1 MSYLVIQGLEVE
13 TPDLKE
19 IAKLSGS
26 TRIEGIG
33 NNAFRL
39 HDYKT
44 QDGVAEYCAN
54 AKLDFAFVP
63 QPRKLSDFGLVAMDM
78 DSTLITIE
86 CIDEIAD
93 IRGIKPQVAA
103 ITASAMRGE
112 IEYHE
117 SLRRRLALLEGLD
130 ETALERVYEERLKL
144 SPGAERM
151 LARLRSLGIK
161 TLLVSSGFNYFTERL
176 KLSPGAERMLARL
189 RSLGIKTLLVSSG
202 FTYFTERLKERLS
215 LDYTLSNTLEIKN
228 GKLTGKL
235 QGRTVDAQIKA
246 AKLRELRDQLRLS
259 REQVIAFGDG
269 ANDLAMMAEAGVSIA
284 YHAKP
289 VVRKKATYCFDY
301 VGLDGLLNL
310 YA

>member
-1 MSYLVIQGLEVE
+1 MSYLVIQGEEVE

-44 QDGVAEYCAN
+44 QDGVAEYCAK

-63 QPRKLSDFGLVAMDM
+63 EPRRLSDFGLVAMDM

-93 IRGIKPQVAA
+93 LRGVKPQVAA

-112 IEYHE
+112 IDYRE
-117 SLRRRLALLEGLD
+117 SLRRRLELLAGLQESALQ
-130 ETALERVYEERLKL
+130 RVYDERLRL

-151 LARLRSLGIK
+151 LERLRSLAIK
-161 TLLVSSGFNYFTERL
+161 TLLVSSGFSF
-176 KLSPGAERMLARL
+176 
-189 RSLGIKTLLVSSG
+189 
-202 FTYFTERLKERLS
+202 FTERLKERLS
-215 LDYTLSNTLEIKN
+215 LDYTLSNTLAIQNHKLS
-228 GKLTGKL
+228 GKVL
-235 QGRTVDAQIKA
+235 GRTVDAQIKA
-246 AKLRELRDQLRLS
+246 AKLRDALGLSRDQI
-259 REQVIAFGDG
+259 IAIGDG

-289 VVRKKATYCFDY
+289 VVREKATYCFDY
-301 VGLDGLLNL
+301 VGLDGVLNL

>member
-1 MSYLVIQGLEVE
+1 MSYLVIQSPEVE

-19 IAKLSGS
+19 IARLCGAS
-26 TRIEGIG
+26 RIEGIG

-39 HDYKT
+39 HEYKT
-44 QDGVAEYCAN
+44 RQGVAEYCAR

-63 QPRKLSDFGLVAMDM
+63 VPRRLADFGLVAMDM

-86 CIDEIAD
+86 CVDEIAD
-93 IRGIKPQVAA
+93 LHGIKPQVAA

-117 SLRRRLALLEGLD
+117 SLHRRLALLAGLD
-130 ETALERVYEERLKL
+130 EAALQRVHDERLRL

-151 LARLRSLGIK
+151 LERLR
-161 TLLVSSGFNYFTERL
+161 
-176 KLSPGAERMLARL
+176 A
-189 RSLGIKTLLVSSG
+189 LGIKTLLVSSG
-202 FTYFTERLKERLS
+202 FTFFTERLKERLS
-215 LDYTLSNTLEIKN
+215 LDYTLSNTLEIKD
-228 GKLTGKL
+228 GKLTGKVL
-235 QGRTVDAQIKA
+235 GPIVDAQAKA
-246 AKLRELRDQLRLS
+246 SKLCELRDGLRLA
-259 REQVIAFGDG
+259 REQVIAIGDG

-289 VVRKKATYCFDY
+289 LVREKATYCFYY

>member
-13 TPDLKE
+13 THDLKE
-19 IAKLSGS
+19 IAKLCGAS
-26 TRIEGIG
+26 RIEGLG

-39 HDYKT
+39 HDYQT
-44 QDGVAEYCAN
+44 QEGVAAYCAG

-63 QPRKLSDFGLVAMDM
+63 VPRRLADFGLVAMDM

-93 IRGIKPQVAA
+93 LQGVKPQVAA

-112 IEYHE
+112 IEYPE
-117 SLRRRLALLEGLD
+117 SLRRRLALLAGLD
-130 ETALERVYEERLKL
+130 EAALQHVYDERLRL

-151 LARLRSLGIK
+151 LERLRWLRIK
-161 TLLVSSGFNYFTERL
+161 TLLVSGGFTFFTERL
-176 KLSPGAERMLARL
+176 KQ
-189 RSLGIKTLLVSSG
+189 
-202 FTYFTERLKERLS
+202 RLS
-215 LDYTLSNTLEIKN
+215 LDYTLSNTIEIKN
-228 GKLTGKL
+228 GKLTGKVL
-235 QGRTVDAQIKA
+235 GPIVDAQAKA
-246 AKLRELRDQLRLS
+246 AKLRELRDGLRLT
-259 REQVIAFGDG
+259 RDQIIAIGDG

-289 VVRKKATYCFDY
+289 VVREKATYCFDY

>member
-19 IAKLSGS
+19 IAKLAGS
-26 TRIEGIG
+26 TRIEKIG
-33 NNAFRL
+33 RNAFRL

-44 QDGVAEYCAN
+44 QDGVAAYCAN

-63 QPRKLSDFGLVAMDM
+63 VPRKLSDFGLVAMDM

-130 ETALERVYEERLKL
+130 ETALQRVYEERLKL
-144 SPGAERM
+144 SPGAERV
-151 LARLRSLGIK
+151 L
-161 TLLVSSGFNYFTERL
+161 E
-176 KLSPGAERMLARL
+176 RL

-202 FTYFTERLKERLS
+202 FTYFTERLKHRLS
-215 LDYTLSNTLEIKN
+215 LDYTLSNELEFKN
-228 GKLTGKL
+228 GKLTGKVA
-235 QGRTVDAQIKA
+235 GRIVDAQIKA
-246 AKLRELRDQLRLS
+246 AKLRELRDSLRLS
-259 REQVIAFGDG
+259 REQIITFGDG

-289 VVRKKATYCFDY
+289 VVRDKATYCFDH

-310 YA
+310 YS

>member
-1 MSYLVIQGLEVE
+1 MSYLVIQGQDVE

-26 TRIEGIG
+26 TRIEGLG
-33 NNAFRL
+33 NQAFRL
-39 HDYKT
+39 HEYKT
-44 QDGVAEYCAN
+44 EEGVAAYCAG

-63 QPRKLSDFGLVAMDM
+63 KPRRLADFGLVAMDM

-93 IRGIKPQVAA
+93 LQGIKPQVAA

-117 SLRRRLALLEGLD
+117 SLRRRVALLEGLP
-130 ETALERVYEERLKL
+130 ESALQRVYDERLRL
-144 SPGAERM
+144 SPGVERM
-151 LARLRSLGIK
+151 LERLRSLAIK
-161 TLLVSSGFNYFTERL
+161 TLLVSG
-176 KLSPGAERMLARL
+176 
-189 RSLGIKTLLVSSG
+189 G
-202 FTYFTERLKERLS
+202 FTYFTERLKSRLS
-215 LDYTLSNTLEIKN
+215 LDYTLSNTIEIKN
-228 GKLTGKL
+228 GKLTGQVL
-235 QGRTVDAQIKA
+235 GPIVDAEAKA
-246 AKLRELRDQLRLS
+246 AKLRELLAERQLS

-269 ANDLAMMAEAGVSIA
+269 ANDIAMMAEAGVSIA

-289 VVRKKATYCFDY
+289 VVREKATYCFDY

>member
-19 IAKLSGS
+19 IAKLCGAA
-26 TRIEGIG
+26 RIENIG

-39 HDYKT
+39 HGYKLKH
-44 QDGVAEYCAN
+44 GVAEYCAK

-63 QPRKLSDFGLVAMDM
+63 VARKLSEFRLVAMDM

-93 IRGIKPQVAA
+93 LQGIKPQVAA

-117 SLRRRLALLEGLD
+117 SLRRRLALLEGMED
-130 ETALERVYEERLKL
+130 RALERVYNERLQL

-151 LARLRSLGIK
+151 L
-161 TLLVSSGFNYFTERL
+161 E
-176 KLSPGAERMLARL
+176 RL

-202 FTYFTERLKERLS
+202 FTFFTERLKQRLS
-215 LDYTLSNTLEIKN
+215 LDYTLSNTLELKD
-228 GKLTGKL
+228 GKLTGKVL
-235 QGRTVDAQIKA
+235 GRVVDAQ
-246 AKLRELRDQLRLS
+246 AKSAKVRELRDGLRLS
-259 REQVIAFGDG
+259 REQVIAIGDG

-284 YHAKP
+284 YRAKP
-289 VVRKKATYCFDY
+289 VVREKATCCFDY

>member
-44 QDGVAEYCAN
+44 RDGVAEYCAS

-112 IEYHE
+112 IDYHE
-117 SLRRRLALLEGLD
+117 SLRRRLALLEGMD
-130 ETALERVYEERLKL
+130 ETALRRVYDERLRL

-151 LARLRSLGIK
+151 LERLRL
-161 TLLVSSGFNYFTERL
+161 
-176 KLSPGAERMLARL
+176 
-189 RSLGIKTLLVSSG
+189 LGIKTLLVSSG

-215 LDYTLSNTLEIKN
+215 LDYTLSNTLELKN
-228 GKLTGKL
+228 GKLTGKVV
-235 QGRTVDAQIKA
+235 GRIVDAQTKA
-246 AKLRELRDQLRLS
+246 AKLRELRDTLRLS

-269 ANDLAMMAEAGVSIA
+269 ANDLAMMAEAGISIA

-289 VVRKKATYCFDY
+289 VVRGKAAYCFDY
-301 VGLDGLLNL
+301 VGLDGVLNL
-310 YA
+310 YT

>member
-1 MSYLVIQGLEVE
+1 LNYLVIHGPNVK
-13 TPDLKE
+13 TRDLKK
-19 IAKLSGS
+19 IAELSGS
-26 TRIEGIG
+26 TRIEKIG
-33 NNAFRL
+33 KNAFRL
-39 HDYKT
+39 HDYET
-44 QDGVAEYCAN
+44 QQGVPEYCAN
-54 AKLDFAFVP
+54 AKLDFAFMP
-63 QPRKLSDFGLVAMDM
+63 APRKLSDFGLVAMDM

-93 IRGIKPQVAA
+93 MRGIKPRVAA

-130 ETALERVYEERLKL
+130 ETALERVYEERLRL

-151 LARLRSLGIK
+151 L
-161 TLLVSSGFNYFTERL
+161 E
-176 KLSPGAERMLARL
+176 RL

-202 FTYFTERLKERLS
+202 FTYFTERLKIRLS
-215 LDYTLSNTLEIKN
+215 FDYTLSNTLEFKN
-228 GKLTGKL
+228 GKLTGKVL
-235 QGRTVDAQIKA
+235 GRIVDAQIKA
-246 AKLRELRDQLRLS
+246 AKLRELRDALRLS
-259 REQVIAFGDG
+259 REQVIAIGDG

-289 VVRKKATYCFDY
+289 VVREKATYCFDY

>member
-1 MSYLVIQGLEVE
+1 LPFLRLERQPNLGASPA
-13 TPDLKE
+13 TRKSR
-19 IAKLSGS
+19 ITAIWSA
-26 TRIEGIG
+26 RIEGTG
-33 NNAFRL
+33 GNAFCL
-39 HDYKT
+39 HEYKT
-44 QDGVAEYCAN
+44 QDGVAAYCAN
-54 AKLDFAFVP
+54 GKLDFAFVP
-63 QPRKLSDFGLVAMDM
+63 QPRKLSDFGLAAMDM

-93 IRGIKPQVAA
+93 IQGIKPQVAA

-130 ETALERVYEERLKL
+130 ESALLRVYEERLRL

-151 LARLRSLGIK
+151 L
-161 TLLVSSGFNYFTERL
+161 E
-176 KLSPGAERMLARL
+176 RL

-202 FTYFTERLKERLS
+202 FTFFTERLKYRLS
-215 LDYTLSNTLEIKN
+215 LDYTLSNTLEFKN
-228 GKLTGKL
+228 GKLTGKVL
-235 QGRTVDAQIKA
+235 GRIVDAQIKA
-246 AKLRELRDQLRLS
+246 AKLRELRDGLRLS
-259 REQVIAFGDG
+259 REQVIAIGDG

-289 VVRKKATYCFDY
+289 VVREKATYCFDY
-301 VGLDGLLNL
+301 VGLDGLLYL

>member
-1 MSYLVIQGLEVE
+1 VSYLVIQGPEVK
-13 TPDLKE
+13 TRDLKQ

-26 TRIEGIG
+26 TRMEKIG
-33 NNAFRL
+33 KNAFRL
-39 HDYKT
+39 HDCET
-44 QDGVAEYCAN
+44 QGGVADYCAKE
-54 AKLDFAFVP
+54 KLDFAFMP

-93 IRGIKPQVAA
+93 IQGTKPQVAA

-117 SLRRRLALLEGLD
+117 SLRQRLALLEGLD
-130 ETALERVYEERLKL
+130 ESALERVYEERLKL

-151 LARLRSLGIK
+151 L
-161 TLLVSSGFNYFTERL
+161 E
-176 KLSPGAERMLARL
+176 RL

-202 FTYFTERLKERLS
+202 FTFFTERLKHRLS
-215 LDYTLSNTLEIKN
+215 LDYTLSNTLEFKN
-228 GKLTGKL
+228 GKLTGKVL
-235 QGRTVDAQIKA
+235 GRIVDASVKA
-246 AKLRELRDQLRLS
+246 AKVRELRDGLRLS
-259 REQVIAFGDG
+259 RDQVIAIGDG

-289 VVRKKATYCFDY
+289 VVREKATYCFDY
-301 VGLDGLLNL
+301 AGLDGLLYL

>member
-19 IAKLSGS
+19 IAKLCGASQ
-26 TRIEGIG
+26 IENIG

-39 HDYKT
+39 HGYKL
-44 QDGVAEYCAN
+44 QHGVAEYCAK
-54 AKLDFAFVP
+54 AKLDFAFVRI
-63 QPRKLSDFGLVAMDM
+63 PRKLSDFGLVAMDM

-93 IRGIKPQVAA
+93 LHGVKPQVAA

-117 SLRRRLALLEGLD
+117 SLRRRLALLEGMD
-130 ETALERVYEERLKL
+130 ESALQRVYDERLEL
-144 SPGAERM
+144 SPGAGRM
-151 LARLRSLGIK
+151 LERLR
-161 TLLVSSGFNYFTERL
+161 
-176 KLSPGAERMLARL
+176 A
-189 RSLGIKTLLVSSG
+189 LGIKTLLVSSG

-215 LDYTLSNTLEIKN
+215 LDTTLSNTLAIKN
-228 GKLTGKL
+228 GKLTGKIL
-235 QGRTVDAQIKA
+235 GAVVDAQAKA
-246 AKLRELRDQLRLS
+246 AKLRELRDSLRLK
-259 REQVIAFGDG
+259 RDQTIAIGDG
-269 ANDLAMMAEAGVSIA
+269 ANDLAMMAEAGLSIA

-289 VVRKKATYCFDY
+289 VVREKATCCFDH

>member
-1 MSYLVIQGLEVE
+1 VSYLVIQGLEVE

-19 IAKLSGS
+19 IAKLCGAS
-26 TRIEGIG
+26 RIEGIG

-44 QDGVAEYCAN
+44 EDSVAAYCAG
-54 AKLDFAFVP
+54 AKLDFAFLP
-63 QPRKLSDFGLVAMDM
+63 EPRKLSDFGLVAMDM

-93 IRGIKPQVAA
+93 LHGIKPQVAA

-117 SLRRRLALLEGLD
+117 SLRRRLALLAGMD
-130 ETALERVYEERLKL
+130 ESALQRVYDERLRL

-151 LARLRSLGIK
+151 LERLRTLGI
-161 TLLVSSGFNYFTERL
+161 R
-176 KLSPGAERMLARL
+176 
-189 RSLGIKTLLVSSG
+189 TLLVSSG
-202 FTYFTERLKERLS
+202 FTFFTERLKTRLA
-215 LDYTLSNTLEIKN
+215 LDYTLSNTLEFKD
-228 GKLTGKL
+228 GKLTGKVL
-235 QGRTVDAQIKA
+235 GRIVDAQVKA
-246 AKLRELRDQLRLS
+246 AKLRELRNGLGLVGD
-259 REQVIAFGDG
+259 QVIAFGDG

-289 VVRKKATYCFDY
+289 VVREKATYCFDY
-301 VGLDGLLNL
+301 VGLDGLMNL

>member
-19 IAKLSGS
+19 IAKLCGAS
-26 TRIEGIG
+26 RIENIG

-39 HDYKT
+39 HQYKLRH
-44 QDGVAEYCAN
+44 GVAEYCAK

-63 QPRKLSDFGLVAMDM
+63 VARKLAEFGLVAMDM

-86 CIDEIAD
+86 TIDEMAD
-93 IRGIKPQVAA
+93 LHGVKPQVAA
-103 ITASAMRGE
+103 LTASAMRGE
-112 IEYHE
+112 IEHRE
-117 SLRRRLALLEGLD
+117 SLRQRLALLEGMH
-130 ETALERVYEERLKL
+130 ESALQRVYDERLRL

-151 LARLRSLGIK
+151 L
-161 TLLVSSGFNYFTERL
+161 E
-176 KLSPGAERMLARL
+176 RL

-202 FTYFTERLKERLS
+202 FTFFTERLKERLS
-215 LDYTLSNTLEIKN
+215 LDYTLSNTLEIKK
-228 GKLTGKL
+228 GKLTGKVV
-235 QGRTVDAQIKA
+235 GRIVDAQIKA
-246 AKLRELRDQLRLS
+246 AKLRELRDGLRLK
-259 REQVIAFGDG
+259 RDQTIAFGDG

-289 VVRKKATYCFDY
+289 VVREKATCCFDY

-310 YA
+310 YL

>member
-1 MSYLVIQGLEVE
+1 MSYLVIQGEEVE
-13 TPDLKE
+13 TPNLKE
-19 IAKLSGS
+19 IAKLCGAS
-26 TRIEGIG
+26 RIEGIG
-33 NNAFRL
+33 NSAFRL

-44 QDGVAEYCAN
+44 QEGVAEYCAG

-63 QPRKLSDFGLVAMDM
+63 VPRKLSDFGLVAMDM

-93 IRGIKPQVAA
+93 LQGIKPQVAA

-117 SLRRRLALLEGLD
+117 SLRQRLALLAGLD
-130 ETALERVYEERLKL
+130 ESALLCVYEERLRL

-151 LARLRSLGIK
+151 L
-161 TLLVSSGFNYFTERL
+161 E
-176 KLSPGAERMLARL
+176 RL

-202 FTYFTERLKERLS
+202 FTFFTERLKRRLS
-215 LDYTLSNTLEIKN
+215 LDYTLSNTLEFKN

-235 QGRTVDAQIKA
+235 VGPIVDAQAKA
-246 AKLRELRDQLRLS
+246 AKLRELRDALHLS
-259 REQVIAFGDG
+259 REQVIAIGDG

-289 VVRKKATYCFDY
+289 VVREKATYCFDY

>member
-1 MSYLVIQGLEVE
+1 MSYLVIQGEEVQ
-13 TPDLKE
+13 TPDLKA
-19 IAKLSGS
+19 IAKLSGAS
-26 TRIEGIG
+26 RIEGIG
-33 NNAFRL
+33 NNTFRL

-44 QDGVAEYCAN
+44 QEGVAAYCVG

-63 QPRKLSDFGLVAMDM
+63 VPRKLSDFGLVAMDM

-93 IRGIKPQVAA
+93 LQGIKPQVAA
-103 ITASAMRGE
+103 ITTSAMRGE

-117 SLRRRLALLEGLD
+117 SLRRRLALLAGLD
-130 ETALERVYEERLKL
+130 ESALLCVYEERLRL

-151 LARLRSLGIK
+151 LERLGSLGIK
-161 TLLVSSGFNYFTERL
+161 TLLVSSGFSFFTERL
-176 KLSPGAERMLARL
+176 KR
-189 RSLGIKTLLVSSG
+189 
-202 FTYFTERLKERLS
+202 RLS
-215 LDYTLSNTLEIKN
+215 LDYTLSNTLEFKN

-235 QGRTVDAQIKA
+235 LGRIVDAQVKA
-246 AKLRELRDQLRLS
+246 VKLREVRDGLRLT
-259 REQVIAFGDG
+259 RDQVIAIGDG

-289 VVRKKATYCFDY
+289 VVREKATYCFDY

>member
-19 IAKLSGS
+19 VAKLSGS

-33 NNAFRL
+33 DNAFRL

-44 QDGVAEYCAN
+44 QNGVAEYCAN

-93 IRGIKPQVAA
+93 LRGIKPQVAA

-130 ETALERVYEERLKL
+130 ETALARVYEERLKL

-151 LARLRSLGIK
+151 LARLR
-161 TLLVSSGFNYFTERL
+161 
-176 KLSPGAERMLARL
+176 A
-189 RSLGIKTLLVSSG
+189 LGIKTLLVSSG
-202 FTYFTERLKERLS
+202 FTYFTERLKHRLS
-215 LDYTLSNTLEIKN
+215 LDYTLSNELEFKN
-228 GKLTGKL
+228 GK
-235 QGRTVDAQIKA
+235 QIGRASC
-246 AKLRELRDQLRLS
+246 RER
-259 REQVIAFGDG
+259 V
-269 ANDLAMMAEAGVSIA
+269 
-284 YHAKP
+284 
-289 VVRKKATYCFDY
+289 
-301 VGLDGLLNL
+301 
-310 YA
+310 

>member
-26 TRIEGIG
+26 TRIENVG

-39 HDYKT
+39 HGYKT
-44 QDGVAEYCAN
+44 HDGVAEYCAN

-86 CIDEIAD
+86 CIDELAD
-93 IRGIKPQVAA
+93 IRGIKSQVTA

-130 ETALERVYEERLKL
+130 ETALARVYEERLTL

-151 LARLRSLGIK
+151 LGRLRSLGIK
-161 TLLVSSGFNYFTERL
+161 TLLVSSGFSYFPERL
-176 KLSPGAERMLARL
+176 K
-189 RSLGIKTLLVSSG
+189 I
-202 FTYFTERLKERLS
+202 RLS
-215 LDYTLSNTLEIKN
+215 LDYTLSNTLEMKN
-228 GKLTGKL
+228 GKLTGKVL
-235 QGRTVDAQIKA
+235 GRIVDAQIKA
-246 AKLRELRDQLRLS
+246 AKLRELRDALRLS
-259 REQVIAFGDG
+259 REQIIAFGDG

-289 VVRKKATYCFDY
+289 LVREKATYCFDY
-301 VGLDGLLNL
+301 VGLDGLLYL

>member
-1 MSYLVIQGLEVE
+1 MERCVDQGYYSRDSSMSYLVIQGLEVE
-13 TPDLKE
+13 TRDLKA

-26 TRIEGIG
+26 ARIEGIG
-33 NNAFRL
+33 NNTFRL
-39 HDYKT
+39 FDYKT

-54 AKLDFAFVP
+54 AKLDFAFIP
-63 QPRKLSDFGLVAMDM
+63 RPRKLSDFGLVAMDM
-78 DSTLITIE
+78 DSTLITSE

-112 IEYHE
+112 IEYHQ
-117 SLRRRLALLEGLD
+117 SLHRRLALLEGLD
-130 ETALERVYEERLKL
+130 ESALLRVYEERLRL
-144 SPGAERM
+144 SPGAER
-151 LARLRSLGIK
+151 
-161 TLLVSSGFNYFTERL
+161 LLE
-176 KLSPGAERMLARL
+176 RL

-202 FTYFTERLKERLS
+202 FTFFTERLKHRLS
-215 LDYTLSNTLEIKN
+215 IDYTLSNELEFKN

-246 AKLRELRDQLRLS
+246 AKLRELRDALRLS
-259 REQVIAFGDG
+259 REQIIVIGDG

-289 VVRKKATYCFDY
+289 VVREKATYCFDY

>member
-44 QDGVAEYCAN
+44 RDGVAAYCAN

-63 QPRKLSDFGLVAMDM
+63 QPRKLSD
-78 DSTLITIE
+78 
-86 CIDEIAD
+86 
-93 IRGIKPQVAA
+93 
-103 ITASAMRGE
+103 
-112 IEYHE
+112 
-117 SLRRRLALLEGLD
+117 
-130 ETALERVYEERLKL
+130 
-144 SPGAERM
+144 
-151 LARLRSLGIK
+151 
-161 TLLVSSGFNYFTERL
+161 
-176 KLSPGAERMLARL
+176 
-189 RSLGIKTLLVSSG
+189 
-202 FTYFTERLKERLS
+202 
-215 LDYTLSNTLEIKN
+215 YTLSNTLEMKN
-228 GKLTGKL
+228 GKLTGKVL
-235 QGRTVDAQIKA
+235 GRIVDAQIKA
-246 AKLRELRDQLRLS
+246 AKLRELRDALRLS
-259 REQVIAFGDG
+259 REQIIAFGDG

-289 VVRKKATYCFDY
+289 LVREKATYCFDY
-301 VGLDGLLNL
+301 VGLDGLLYL

>member
-1 MSYLVIQGLEVE
+1 MSYLVIHGLEVE
-13 TPDLKE
+13 TYDLKE
-19 IAKLSGS
+19 IAKLCGAS
-26 TRIEGIG
+26 RIEGVG

-44 QDGVAEYCAN
+44 QDGVAAYCAK

-63 QPRKLSDFGLVAMDM
+63 QSRKLSDFGLVAMDM

-93 IRGIKPQVAA
+93 LHGVKPQVAA

-112 IEYHE
+112 VEYHE

-151 LARLRSLGIK
+151 L
-161 TLLVSSGFNYFTERL
+161 E
-176 KLSPGAERMLARL
+176 RL

-202 FTYFTERLKERLS
+202 FTYFTERLKERVS
-215 LDYTLSNTLEIKN
+215 LDYTLSNTLEIEK
-228 GKLTGKL
+228 GKLTGRVL
-235 QGRTVDAQIKA
+235 GRIVDAQAKA
-246 AKLRELRDQLRLS
+246 AKLRELRDSLSLS
-259 REQVIAFGDG
+259 REQIIAFGDG

-289 VVRKKATYCFDY
+289 VVREKATYCFDY
-301 VGLDGLLNL
+301 VGLDGLMNL
-310 YA
+310 YL